1 MRVNMKIKTN
11 QSLDVCLLDYLDGE
25 ISLCIIFDDLFPI
38 FSKWYFSKMFGK
50 TEQNERNLDLFV
62 KSVNFSEWHLQLL
75 MIELFEEGN
84 QTLLFI
90 FHVTQL
96 NSKHRVDDNHYWGN
110 KQLLTL
116 GLFYFAQ
123 THAVHVLLG
132 LVQYYHV

>member
-1 MRVNMKIKTN
+1 MKIKTN
-11 QSLDVCLLDYLDGE
+11 QSLDVCLLDYLDWE

-38 FSKWYFSKMFGK
+38 FSKGYFSKMLSK

-62 KSVNFSEWHLQLL
+62 KSVNFSEWHFQLL
-75 MIELFEEGN
+75 MIKLFEEGN

-90 FHVTQL
+90 FCITQL
-96 NSKHRVDDNHYWGN
+96 NSKHWVHGNHYWGN

-116 GLFYFAQ
+116 GLFYVTQ
-123 THAVHVLLG
+123 THAVHVLFG